1 MAAAMKIYDD
11 DHDDDDVPNWESK
24 QINDEITKEKLHVRN
39 MLIAAAPPT
48 CAKKGLVRVLRR
60 RRIQAIKPHDGSN
73 IKNPFGN

>member
-48 CAKKGLVRVLRR
+48 CAKKGARSCS
-60 RRIQAIKPHDGSN
+60 ATY
-73 IKNPFGN
+73 